1 MLNFREFEAGPDPF
15 GRKFQVLLKWL
26 QTAISIRHSD
36 TVDVKFILV
45 EQKNAPENAAD
56 NEPPVRFAKTI
67 ALPHADL
74 LRVSRESGRPMD
86 DSWCARVAMLHLLH
100 LVETGEDMEK
110 DLVTVPAAD
119 IARYAAELARAGGP
133 ESHAA

>member
-15 GRKFQVLLKWL
+15 GRKFQVYFKWL

-45 EQKNAPENAAD
+45 ERKDNPEGEDQPENA
-56 NEPPVRFAKTI
+56 RFAKTI

-74 LRVSRESGRPMD
+74 LRVSKELARPMD
-86 DSWCARVAMLHLLH
+86 DSWCARLAMLHLQH
-100 LVETGEDMEK
+100 LVNTGEDMEK
-110 DLVTVPAAD
+110 DLVTVLPAD
-119 IARYAAELARAGGP
+119 LLRYSRELAEVEKR
-133 ESHAA
+133 EIHAA

>member
-15 GRKFQVLLKWL
+15 GRKFLVLFKWL
-26 QTAISIRHSD
+26 QTAISIRHAD

-45 EQKNAPENAAD
+45 DDREAPSE
-56 NEPPVRFAKTI
+56 KTI

-74 LRVSRESGRPMD
+74 LRVSRESGRELD
-86 DSWCARVAMLHLLH
+86 DPWCARLAALHLLR

-110 DLVTVPAAD
+110 DLVTVALSDLQRHASE
-119 IARYAAELARAGGP
+119 IARMERP
-133 ESHAA
+133 EAHVA